1 MQLSRFTPM
10 MHKTLSLFGVLALL
24 LSVFAF
30 TSGTAFAAEA
40 IPAHSTACQWHPVST
55 TNLYDSAGLQHGF
68 IQLHADHCGHT
79 YASLHGTDIIRMEVM
94 IYSDNVT
101 YSDYTCSPSY
111 NCGGPSVYTGNTRV
125 AAYGLEYAD
134 NGSLLTYGT
143 TNFYTGF
150 Q

>member
-1 MQLSRFTPM
+1 MRLSHFTLMIRKMLP
-10 MHKTLSLFGVLALL
+10 LFGVLALL
-24 LSVFAF
+24 LSVFTF
-30 TSGTAFAAEA
+30 TSGSALAAKTTLA
-40 IPAHSTACQWHPVST
+40 QPTVCQWHPVST
-55 TNLYDSAGLQHGF
+55 TNLYDSVGLQHGF
-68 IQLHADHCGHT
+68 IQLRADHCGHT
-79 YASLHGTDIIRMEVM
+79 YAYLHGTDITQKEVM

-111 NCGGPSVYTGNTRV
+111 DCYGPSVYTGNTPV
-125 AAYGLEYAD
+125 AAYALYFAE